1 MDLSIIQLHL
11 DNFKTTWE
19 GWADVFFGLN
29 SFFDGLAGNVETN
42 GEEGLLVKAFSGSSF

>member
-29 SFFDGLAGNVETN
+29 SFFDGLAGNDETN
-42 GEEGLLVKAFSGSSF
+42 GDKALLVEAFGSSK

>member
-1 MDLSIIQLHL
+1 MDLSVIQLHL

-29 SFFDGLAGNVETN
+29 SFFDGLAGNDETN
-42 GEEGLLVKAFSGSSF
+42 GGVGKLVEAFAGSSK